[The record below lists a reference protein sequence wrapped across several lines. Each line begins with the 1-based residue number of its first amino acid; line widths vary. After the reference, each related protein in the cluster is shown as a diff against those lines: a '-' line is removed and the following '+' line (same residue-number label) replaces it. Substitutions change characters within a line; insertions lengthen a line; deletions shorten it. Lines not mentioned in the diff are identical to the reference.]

1 MNDDLIHEQPAEVGS
16 ERGVTVRPDNAFE
29 HIAVLPGNGYRRL
42 GAYLLLSGEG
52 PGQHKV
58 LLHGLT
64 RERRVEQHG
73 IAPEEL
79 VDEARGILLRNLY
92 KGGNPPASRTEVTG
106 ATPLVHF
113 ISIDYRF
120 VAVDFIYVIRIDGIR
135 NPFEA
140 AHFAA

>member
-1 MNDDLIHEQPAEVGS
+1 M
-16 ERGVTVRPDNAFE
+16 
-29 HIAVLPGNGYRRL
+29 
-42 GAYLLLSGEG
+42 SGEG

-92 KGGNPPASRTEVTG
+92 KGGNPPRDGIRRIGNAPASRTEVTG